1 MFNSTSSAIDNIVM
15 NDAEV
20 TITFRGGRDYT
31 YSCADTEGFQSDLQN
46 VIEEQE
52 SVGSFINRAIRAEL
66 LQLIQQPVAV

>member
-1 MFNSTSSAIDNIVM
+1 MFNFTSSAVDNIVM

-31 YSCADTEGFQSDLQN
+31 YYCADTEGFQSDLQN

>member
-1 MFNSTSSAIDNIVM
+1 MFNFTSSAVDNIVM

-46 VIEEQE
+46 LIQEQE
-52 SVGSFINRAIRAEL
+52 CVGSFINRAIRAEL